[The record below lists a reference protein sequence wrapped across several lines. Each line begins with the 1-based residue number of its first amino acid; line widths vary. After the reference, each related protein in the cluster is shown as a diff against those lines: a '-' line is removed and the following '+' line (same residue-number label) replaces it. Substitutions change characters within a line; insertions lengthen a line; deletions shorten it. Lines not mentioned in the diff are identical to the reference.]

1 MEIIPDGKSFSET
14 KFTPGEQ
21 RFEGFLKEARA
32 AAGLKENCFHV
43 FATLPTEE
51 IMNFA
56 FETFRKEKFKMVVHP
71 AGGDIHFMHK
81 STSGKEQLEHL
92 EKVKTCLSHPDSK
105 LRWVSSGKEGTFQVL
120 GEFGVANGYK
130 LSKRL
135 KQHLDPSN
143 VFFSPYYNLDF
154 DS

>member
-1 MEIIPDGKSFSET
+1 
-14 KFTPGEQ
+14 
-21 RFEGFLKEARA
+21 
-32 AAGLKENCFHV
+32 
-43 FATLPTEE
+43 
-51 IMNFA
+51 MNFP

-81 STSGKEQLEHL
+81 STSSKEQLEHL
-92 EKVKTCLSHPDSK
+92 EKVKTSLSHPDSK
-105 LRWVSSGKEGTFQVL
+105 LRWGSSGKEGTFQVL

-143 VFFSPYYNLDF
+143 VFFSPYYDF
-154 DS
+154 DFDL